1 MAEGRGSTLDS
12 SCCCQSHWTDGRKLE
27 ETLTAN
33 YHWTIQLAYWE
44 KIKLKS
50 TLYFTFKFN
59 LRSPASPLC
68 QSWSADGT
76 TSSAEYVRPSL
87 SLVRRSGTRCQ
98 STFETRR
105 SVLITLQSHW
115 RRGSLEYTSVLSGGR
130 VIRCRTC
137 DREVAGSN
145 PARGCCVPTPTQRA
159 IPKRS
164 TNEYQWKLGSKRAYH
179 AMHWPRIR
187 GLAASADVRLRAKWN
202 GDPRRPIMG
211 LKARERTSLT

>member
-1 MAEGRGSTLDS
+1 MLTKSQQRNDFHIQMAEGRGSTLDS
-12 SCCCQSHWTDGRKLE
+12 SCQSHWTDGRKLE

-137 DREVAGSN
+137 DREVAG
-145 PARGCCVPTPTQRA
+145 
-159 IPKRS
+159 
-164 TNEYQWKLGSKRAYH
+164 
-179 AMHWPRIR
+179 
-187 GLAASADVRLRAKWN
+187 
-202 GDPRRPIMG
+202 
-211 LKARERTSLT
+211 